1 MRDVIH
7 TLIIAP
13 HLEHDMGPPMNAA
26 VDRILEP
33 VPPRGTYDN
42 SDRARYERCIKT
54 SKRVRWDIDD
64 DVFRGRTFDF
74 SRKFLPDGLSKANE
88 VPFLTPDEHRMWS
101 QVQGRTYPAMFGMA
115 ERFIGAKTLE
125 LASTHRLEDW
135 ACIEGLVRFT
145 DEELKHQE
153 LFRRMETALA
163 ARLPSGYV
171 FLADPNEVARG
182 ILKKSTW
189 AVLAFVCNVELFTQV
204 HYRESIEP
212 DQELSDLYRDI
223 FRYHWLEE
231 CQHTVMDEIEWR
243 REDETLTLEQRDRAV
258 DDLIELFLSVDA
270 LVQRQSSADAA
281 YFMRACERNFSAGE
295 QKVIRDTMLKAYRWQ
310 YIGSGLKHPHF
321 RDLLGSMI
329 TPAQMLRIDMSL
341 RSIME

>member
-1 MRDVIH
+1 
-7 TLIIAP
+7 
-13 HLEHDMGPPMNAA
+13 MNAA
-26 VDRILEP
+26 VERVLEP
-33 VPPRGTYDN
+33 MLQSVAYDN

-74 SRKFLPDGLSKANE
+74 SRKFLPDGLTKVNE
-88 VPFLTPDEHRMWS
+88 VPFLTPDERRMWS

-153 LFRRMETALA
+153 LFRRMEIALA

-171 FLADPNEVARG
+171 FLADPNHVARG
-182 ILKKSTW
+182 ILKRSTW
-189 AVLAFVCNVELFTQV
+189 SVLALVCNVELFTQV

-243 REDETLTLEQRDRAV
+243 REDAALTLEQRDRAV
-258 DDLIELFLSVDA
+258 DDLIELLLSVDA
-270 LVQRQSSADAA
+270 LVRQQSSADAA
-281 YFMRACERNFSAGE
+281 YFMRACERNFEVSE

-321 RDLLGSMI
+321 RELLESMI
-329 TPAQMLRIDMSL
+329 TPAQMLRIEMAL
-341 RSIME
+341 HSIVE